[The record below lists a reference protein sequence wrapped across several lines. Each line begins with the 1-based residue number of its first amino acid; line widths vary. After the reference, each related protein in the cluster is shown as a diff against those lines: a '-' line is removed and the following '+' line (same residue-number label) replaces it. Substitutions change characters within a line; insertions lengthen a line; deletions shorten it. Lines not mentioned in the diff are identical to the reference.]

1 MTTREHCRRVG
12 LSSAKELAYFHGV
25 TACTVSYWR
34 RNNPELFDKKLA
46 EAAITKRNNHE
57 HCSRGF

>member
-12 LSSAKELAYFHGV
+12 LSSAKELAYFHAV

-46 EAAITKRNNHE
+46 EAAITKRNKQP
-57 HCSRGF
+57 

>member
-1 MTTREHCRRVG
+1 
-12 LSSAKELAYFHGV
+12 
-25 TACTVSYWR
+25 VSYWR

>member
-12 LSSAKELAYFHGV
+12 LSSAKELARFHGV
-25 TACTVSYWR
+25 TAWTVSYWR
-34 RNNPELFDKKLA
+34 REQPELFDKKLA

-57 HCSRGF
+57 QRNA